1 MLWRKSLSIMLFLV
15 LATATTTE
23 LVFAAPK
30 LKIDSTHFDF
40 GYTPEGLPVV
50 HKYRAYNVGTDTLRI
65 SRVRPSCGCTSVPV
79 AKKILP
85 PGDST
90 DLELRF
96 DTKRFKG
103 QISKSAAVE
112 SNDSSQV
119 DLQLHFTARV
129 GLWEGVIVTNHSQIY
144 LDTLGK
150 TEQTITLKNT
160 SVAPYKISVASPV
173 ADFMVMELSSMD
185 IPAKGEVALTFRT
198 TPKTPIGEYNTSVT
212 LHFDGPQPQNVSIP
226 IYGVGYLP

>member
-1 MLWRKSLSIMLFLV
+1 MIRRKSLLVMLFLA
-15 LATATTTE
+15 LAAALAAETA
-23 LVFAAPK
+23 VAAPK

-65 SRVRPSCGCTSVPV
+65 NRVRPSCGCTSVPLT
-79 AKKILP
+79 KKILP

-103 QISKSAAVE
+103 QIAKTAAVE
-112 SNDSSQV
+112 SNDSTQP

-160 SVAPYKISVASPV
+160 SIAPYKISVASPV
-173 ADFMVMELSSMD
+173 ADYMVMELSAME
-185 IPAKGEVALTFRT
+185 IPGKGEVALTFRS

-226 IYGVGYLP
+226 IYGIGYLP

>member
-1 MLWRKSLSIMLFLV
+1 MVRRKYLSVMAFVGTTCL
-15 LATATTTE
+15 LAVSPAE
-23 LVFAAPK
+23 AAPK

-50 HKYRAYNVGTDTLRI
+50 HKYRAYNVGTDTLKI
-65 SRVRPSCGCTSVPV
+65 NRVRPSCGCTSVPLT
-79 AKKILP
+79 KKILA

-112 SNDSSQV
+112 SNDSTQP

-173 ADFMVMELSSMD
+173 ADFMAMDLSATE
-185 IPAKGEVALTFRT
+185 IPGKGEVSLTFRA
-198 TPKTPIGEYNTSVT
+198 TPKTPLGEYNTSVT

-226 IYGVGYLP
+226 IYGIGYLP